1 MVAVVDEDADADF
14 VFFLSFFPFLSLFPF
29 SFLSCLC
36 LLLGI
41 VLIIIADKLSQKNS
55 PLFLNHQ
62 KLKMED
68 ELFNILEPIQM
79 DCTQWDQKS
88 WNNVVDLLKK
98 KIPIIITNVDITEPN
113 WNDMLSNEEYIN
125 KINSKTNEINLKV
138 KVIIS
143 YN

>member
-1 MVAVVDEDADADF
+1 
-14 VFFLSFFPFLSLFPF
+14 
-29 SFLSCLC
+29 
-36 LLLGI
+36 
-41 VLIIIADKLSQKNS
+41 
-55 PLFLNHQ
+55 
-62 KLKMED
+62 MED